1 MLFLPTCCLFTV
13 YLLTIRW
20 FYNSCCL
27 FCAVHFVLLLLTLFL
42 PTCCLSTVYLLTRW
56 FYNPV
61 VYFVQ
66 PSFCVTA
73 VDVVLAYLLF
83 VHCVFVGDKMVLQL
97 HLSVLCSLH
106 SASDRQDS
114 DPTCHLECQVG
125 QTGLRQTGPQMPG
138 HWGLSGHS
146 SQHSSES
153 IRFSFLFFCF
163 VYFKTVYLSSKM
175 WVCTV
180 QRSLSVAETEKMV
193 ILQTYSYFV

>member
-42 PTCCLSTVYLLTRW
+42 PTSCLST
-56 FYNPV
+56 
-61 VYFVQ
+61 
-66 PSFCVTA
+66 
-73 VDVVLAYLLF
+73 
-83 VHCVFVGDKMVLQL
+83 VFVGDKMVLQL

-153 IRFSFLFFCF
+153 TRFSFCFISFILKLFGF
-163 VYFKTVYLSSKM
+163 Y
-175 WVCTV
+175 
-180 QRSLSVAETEKMV
+180 EKCESAPCKDHCR
-193 ILQTYSYFV
+193 LRRQKRWPSCRLTATSFRELC